1 MSANARQ
8 LADALREIEHLR
20 QRIAALEAAG
30 RGAPARGYARITLAR
45 LPAAIAG
52 REAIDGEADQY
63 HLHTASVRLIDLAID
78 GTWPDGSERVRMRN
92 DGEEEV
98 TIVNPWNGASDA
110 GKEVVLGELPN
121 GLQLILAEEC
131 DEEGA

>member
-1 MSANARQ
+1 MSASDRQ
-8 LADALREIEHLR
+8 LADALREIDHLR

-30 RGAPARGYARITLAR
+30 LGKPTRGYARITVAR

-52 REAIDGEADQY
+52 RELISGDEY
-63 HLHTASVRLIDLAID
+63 YLHTAAVRLVDLAID

-98 TIVNPWNGASDA
+98 TIVNPWNGEAEA
-110 GKEVVLGELPN
+110 GAEVVLGELPS
-121 GLQLILAEEC
+121 GLQLILSEEC
-131 DEEGA
+131 EVGV